1 MTRLTTEWRGTSLA
15 VSQILTEG
23 WGNTPKG
30 EGLGLERARSAGRFD
45 RSLLVRSECHS
56 DKERSREGSVH
67 LQDCSRVWVSNFFA
81 CMGCTEQRE
90 VVLGQYFGCCR
101 SDNTVLLAHQYFG
114 CCCAVGVQLRLGRAS
129 LKERAAAMM
138 ALLAAPG
145 HTGPAGCRLDAC
157 SRVSLKISNSY
168 PFPPGIVALL
178 ELCPVPN

>member
-67 LQDCSRVWVSNFFA
+67 LQDCSRVWVSNFWA

-90 VVLGQYFGCCR
+90 VVLG
-101 SDNTVLLAHQYFG
+101 QYFG

-157 SRVSLKISNSY
+157 SRVSLKISDSY

>member
-30 EGLGLERARSAGRFD
+30 EGLGLERARSAGRLD
-45 RSLLVRSECHS
+45 RSLLVWSECHS
-56 DKERSREGSVH
+56 DKERSGEGSVH
-67 LQDCSRVWVSNFFA
+67 LQDCSRVWVSNFLA

-90 VVLGQYFGCCR
+90 VVLG
-101 SDNTVLLAHQYFG
+101 QYFG

-129 LKERAAAMM
+129 LKERAATMM

>member
-67 LQDCSRVWVSNFFA
+67 LQDCSRVWVSNFWA

-90 VVLGQYFGCCR
+90 VVLG
-101 SDNTVLLAHQYFG
+101 QYFG